1 MPRFKLTIA
10 YDGTHFHGW
19 QKQEPPDTEPLRT
32 VQGVLEEAVR
42 DALHQEVDVLGASRT
57 DAGVHA
63 QGQVAAMSAE
73 TSIPLDRM
81 ARAISSRLPDDVQV
95 RRAEI
100 VADDFDPIGHATRKM
115 YRYSIAHGGPVK
127 AVSGQPSVV
136 NTLPS
141 PPPLFDRH
149 FLYYTW
155 YRLDVRAMSTAAE
168 CLVGRHDF
176 ASFAQINHGRSS
188 TERTI
193 FDCSV
198 TSTAHDR
205 CHIEVCGDGFLYNM
219 VRIIAGT
226 LVEVGRGKFG
236 PDDIVRIINARDRRC
251 AGPTLPPE
259 GLCLMWVAY
268 TDPDSAQP
276 A

>member
-42 DALHQEVDVLGASRT
+42 DALRQQVDVLGASRT

-63 QGQVAAMSAE
+63 QAQVAVLSAE
-73 TSIPLDRM
+73 TSIPFDRM

-95 RRAEI
+95 RNVEI

-115 YRYSIAHGGPVK
+115 YRYSIAHGGSAE
-127 AVSGQPSVV
+127 AVSA
-136 NTLPS
+136 LPS

-155 YRLDVRAMSTAAE
+155 HRLDVRAMNTAAE

-176 ASFAQINHGRSS
+176 AGFAQINHGRSS

-226 LVEVGRGKFG
+226 LVDVGRGKLG
-236 PDDIVRIINARDRRC
+236 PDDVVRIINARDRSS

-259 GLCLMWVAY
+259 GLCLMWVEY
-268 TDPDSAQP
+268 TDPDSARP